1 MSNAQSVPRQH
12 IAVFGG
18 LANPWPSDESLW
30 TMAIQAMIE
39 VTP

>member
-1 MSNAQSVPRQH
+1 MSNAQSIPRKH

-18 LANPWPSDESLW
+18 VANPWPSDDGLW